1 MKVTGPETP
10 PSEKWDEE
18 IARELIDC
26 LVLVGITYIFPDG
39 SLSEQHQL
47 FGHVVAADPTD
58 GIELRLAGRYA
69 GKKYRLPPDTR
80 ALRRAPPGQ
89 YQLKSTSDVVSN
101 PDYTCAWTIP
111 GPQQ

>member
-1 MKVTGPETP
+1 MPAAP
-10 PSEKWDEE
+10 ASEKWDEE
-18 IARELIDC
+18 VARELVGC
-26 LVLVGITYIFPDG
+26 LLVVGIAYAFPDG

-47 FGHVVAADPTD
+47 FGHVVAADRRD

-69 GKKYRLPPDTR
+69 GKKYRLPPDTSV
-80 ALRRAPPGQ
+80 LRRAPPGE

-111 GPQQ
+111 APRQ